1 LTLGNALNGLMN
13 VPYSLMLAQGWTK
26 WIVAQTLIASAV
38 VAPVLYW
45 VVPHY
50 GAISAALLWVAINA
64 VVIFTL
70 IIPHHSRMM
79 PGQMKAWYV
88 DDTIIPV
95 IVAVAISGVGYAL
108 VTMTRASTSPIAVL
122 AIGSAFA
129 LLAMVGACFAAPSL
143 RPLAL
148 QFTTRRHSS

>member
-1 LTLGNALNGLMN
+1 MN

-38 VAPVLYW
+38 VAPTLYW
-45 VVPHY
+45 AVPLY
-50 GAISAALLWVAINA
+50 GAASAALLWVAINA
-64 VVIFTL
+64 VLIFTL

-95 IVAVAISGVGYAL
+95 IAAVAISGVGYAL
-108 VTMTRASTSPIAVL
+108 VTMTRASLSPITVL
-122 AIGSAFA
+122 AIASAFA
-129 LLAMVGACFAAPSL
+129 VMATIGACLATPSL

-148 QFTTRRHSS
+148 QLVTRRHPT